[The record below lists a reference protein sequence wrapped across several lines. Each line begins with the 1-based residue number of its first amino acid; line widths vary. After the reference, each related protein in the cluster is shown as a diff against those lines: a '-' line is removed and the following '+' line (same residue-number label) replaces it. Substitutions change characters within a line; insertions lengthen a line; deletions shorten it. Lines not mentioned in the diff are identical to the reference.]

1 MNCRIAHRV
10 NERESDLRAIKEGWY
25 AMDENG
31 NLSFG
36 RIPAARVARTKS
48 VNPPSGRCRTE
59 ICASRDASREY
70 GSVSLYIFLPAGSG
84 FCAFRPYLCCVV

>member
-1 MNCRIAHRV
+1 MNCRIPHRV

-36 RIPAARVARTKS
+36 PYS
-48 VNPPSGRCRTE
+48 
-59 ICASRDASREY
+59 SRE
-70 GSVSLYIFLPAGSG
+70 GCTGKISQSTQWSM
-84 FCAFRPYLCCVV
+84 PYRDLRVTRRI